1 MRRVLWLACVGL
13 ATISLASAQGT
24 TGRSADPF
32 QPLLDHL
39 EEHGGWSNDNEKVA
53 KVFHRCV
60 DAIPKDQ
67 DKAIIRF
74 VGDNDNR
81 AYWVADYLVEP
92 VYLGGH
98 TPRPYLAL
106 AIWAD
111 SSERLAAVEKPFPD
125 DEHNRRRLNTLAA
138 ILAKRLGFNS
148 LAVTFKKR
156 AEAAPLGGPAT
167 HADADRIYDSIDT
180 NTK

>member
-1 MRRVLWLACVGL
+1 MCRTCNDFSCFGP
-13 ATISLASAQGT
+13 GT

-98 TPRPYLAL
+98 TRDRTWHWPFGPIPRS
-106 AIWAD
+106 D
-111 SSERLAAVEKPFPD
+111 SLP
-125 DEHNRRRLNTLAA
+125 
-138 ILAKRLGFNS
+138 
-148 LAVTFKKR
+148 
-156 AEAAPLGGPAT
+156 
-167 HADADRIYDSIDT
+167 
-180 NTK
+180 